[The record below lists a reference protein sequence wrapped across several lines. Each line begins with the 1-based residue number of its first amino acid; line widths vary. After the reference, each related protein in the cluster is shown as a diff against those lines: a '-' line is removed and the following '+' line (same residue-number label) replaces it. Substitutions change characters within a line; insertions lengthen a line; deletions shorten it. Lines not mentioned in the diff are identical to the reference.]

1 MRITKI
7 ELKNWLNYQK
17 LDTGALSDRV
27 FIIGPNAAGK
37 SNLLEALRF
46 LRDVAQPAGK
56 RPQGGGLQN
65 AVTEMR
71 GGLSKLR
78 CLNARKD
85 TIVRL
90 CITLRAADGTE
101 WVYDLGFKGE
111 GKANNRITISHEVV
125 TRNGITLPSCKR
137 PDDKDNLDP
146 EQLTQT
152 RLELT
157 NANAEFRELSHFFSE
172 TTYLHLVPQ
181 LLKYGSRIG
190 GNVIES
196 DPFGQGFLQR
206 IAASGEKTRNAR
218 LRRIQKALDKVVPQ
232 FNGLQFVQ
240 DKVTGMP
247 HLEANFIHWRATGA
261 WQRENQLSDGTLRLI
276 GLLWSLME
284 GNSLLLLEEPELS
297 LNEEIVRHLPKVIR
311 RIQSQSKTARQI
323 FITTH
328 SEALLSDRSIPPEE
342 VLRLVTTPNGTEIKP
357 LDPEEEIM
365 IASGLSVADVLL
377 ESVKPAASDQLH
389 LALS

>member
-1 MRITKI
+1 MHITHI

-17 LDTGALSDRV
+17 LETGVLTDRV

-37 SNLLEALRF
+37 SNLLEVLRF

-56 RPQGGGLQN
+56 KPQAGGLQN

-71 GGLSKLR
+71 GGISKLR
-78 CLNARKD
+78 CLNAKGDNEVRI
-85 TIVRL
+85 TIHL
-90 CITLRAADGTE
+90 ASEDGTA
-101 WVYDLGFKGE
+101 WIYDLGFKNE
-111 GKANNRITISHEVV
+111 GRGNNRIKVSREVV
-125 TRNGITLPSCKR
+125 TKNGKNLLTR
-137 PDDKDNLDP
+137 PTEQDKKDP

-152 RLELT
+152 HLELT
-157 NANAEFRELSHFFSE
+157 NANAGFRELSHFFSE

-181 LLKYGSRIG
+181 LLKYSSKIG

-206 IAASGEKTRNAR
+206 IAATVEKTRKAR
-218 LRRIQKALDKVVPQ
+218 LRRIQKALDTVVPQ
-232 FNGLQFVQ
+232 FKELRFVKDEISGL
-240 DKVTGMP
+240 P
-247 HLEANFIHWRATGA
+247 HLEANFVHWRERGA

-297 LNEEIVRHLPKVIR
+297 LNEEIVRHLPKVIH
-311 RIQSQSKTARQI
+311 RIQTQAKTRRQV

-342 VLRLVTTPNGTEIKP
+342 VLRLANTPDGTEIKP
-357 LDPEEEIM
+357 LDAQEQIM
-365 IASGLSVADVLL
+365 FASGMSVAEVLL
-377 ESVKPAASDQLH
+377 ASVKPENPEQLY
-389 LALS
+389 LTLR

>member
-1 MRITKI
+1 MRITRI
-7 ELKNWLNYQK
+7 QLKNWLNFQK
-17 LDTGALSDRV
+17 LDTGELGDRV

-37 SNLLEALRF
+37 SNLLESLRF

-56 RPQGGGLQN
+56 KPLAGGLQN
-65 AVTEMR
+65 AVTDMR
-71 GGLSKLR
+71 GGISKLR
-78 CLNARKD
+78 CLNAKGDNEVRI
-85 TIVRL
+85 TISLVS
-90 CITLRAADGTE
+90 DNGTE
-101 WVYDLGFKGE
+101 WIYDLGFKNE
-111 GKANNRITISHEVV
+111 GRGNNRIKVSREVV
-125 TRNGITLPSCKR
+125 TQSGKVIRDR
-137 PDDKDNLDP
+137 PTEADKKDP

-152 RLELT
+152 HLELT
-157 NANAEFRELSHFFSE
+157 NANADFRELSHFFSE

-181 LLKYGSRIG
+181 LLKFGSKIG

-206 IAASGEKTRNAR
+206 IAATSEKTCKAR
-218 LRRIQKALDKVVPQ
+218 LGRIKKALDKVVPQ
-232 FNGLQFVQ
+232 FQDLRFVK
-240 DKVTGMP
+240 DEVTGLP
-247 HLEANFIHWRATGA
+247 HLEANFVHWRERGA

-311 RIQSQSKTARQI
+311 RIQIQSKTARQV

-342 VLRLVTTPNGTEIKP
+342 VLRLETTPDGTQIKP
-357 LDPEEEIM
+357 LDEQEKIM
-365 IASGLSVADVLL
+365 FASGLSVAEVLL
-377 ESVKPAASDQLH
+377 ASVKPAKSDQLH
-389 LALS
+389 LALA

>member
-1 MRITKI
+1 MRITHI

-17 LDTGALSDRV
+17 LETGMLTDRV

-37 SNLLEALRF
+37 SNLLEVLRF

-56 RPQGGGLQN
+56 KPQAGGLQN

-71 GGLSKLR
+71 GGISKLR
-78 CLNARKD
+78 CLNAKGDNEVRI
-85 TIVRL
+85 TINLVSD
-90 CITLRAADGTE
+90 DGTA
-101 WVYDLGFKGE
+101 WIYDLGFKNE
-111 GKANNRITISHEVV
+111 GRGNNRIKVNREVV
-125 TRNGITLPSCKR
+125 TKDGKIILTR
-137 PDDKDNLDP
+137 PTEPDKKDP

-152 RLELT
+152 HLELT
-157 NANAEFRELSHFFSE
+157 NANAGFRELSHFFSE

-190 GNVIES
+190 GNVIEN

-206 IAASGEKTRNAR
+206 IAATVEKTRKAR
-218 LRRIQKALDKVVPQ
+218 LRRIQKALDTVVPQ
-232 FNGLQFVQ
+232 FKDLRFIKDEISGL
-240 DKVTGMP
+240 P
-247 HLEANFIHWRATGA
+247 HLEANFVHWRERGA

-297 LNEEIVRHLPKVIR
+297 LNEEIVRHLPKVIH
-311 RIQSQSKTARQI
+311 RIQTQTKTRRQV

-342 VLRLVTTPNGTEIKP
+342 VLRLANTPDGTEIKP
-357 LDPEEEIM
+357 LDAQEQIM
-365 IASGLSVADVLL
+365 IASGMSVAEVLL
-377 ESVKPAASDQLH
+377 ASVKPENSEQLY
-389 LALS
+389 LTLR

>member
-1 MRITKI
+1 MRINRI
-7 ELKNWLNYQK
+7 QLKNWLNYQK
-17 LDTGALSDRV
+17 LDTGDLGERV

-37 SNLLEALRF
+37 SNLLEVLRF

-56 RPQGGGLQN
+56 KPQGGGLQN

-78 CLNARKD
+78 CLNAKNDNEVRM
-85 TIVRL
+85 TIEL
-90 CITLRAADGTE
+90 EAADGTK
-101 WVYDLGFKGE
+101 WSYDLGFKGE
-111 GKANNRITISHEVV
+111 GKANNRIVV
-125 TRNGITLPSCKR
+125 SREIIVRDGEKLLSR
-137 PDDKDNLDP
+137 PTPQDKKDP
-146 EQLTQT
+146 DQLTQT
-152 RLELT
+152 HLELT
-157 NANAEFRELSHFFSE
+157 NVNAKFRDLSHFFSE

-181 LLKYGSRIG
+181 LLKYGSKIG

-206 IAASGEKTRNAR
+206 IAASGEKTRDAR

-232 FNGLQFVQ
+232 FKDLRFKK
-240 DKVTGMP
+240 DDVTGLP
-247 HLEANFIHWRATGA
+247 HLEANFMHWRPTGA

-297 LNEEIVRHLPKVIR
+297 LNEEIVRHLPRVIH
-311 RIQSQSKTARQI
+311 RIQTQTKTSRQV

-342 VLRLVTTPNGTEIKP
+342 VLRLATTPNGTEIKP
-357 LDPEEEIM
+357 LDAQEKIM
-365 IASGLSVADVLL
+365 FASGLSVAEVLL
-377 ESVKPAASDQLH
+377 ASVKPANSDQLH
-389 LALS
+389 LALSS

>member
-1 MRITKI
+1 MHITRIQ
-7 ELKNWLNYQK
+7 LKNWLNYQK
-17 LDTGALSDRV
+17 LDTGVLGERV

-56 RPQGGGLQN
+56 KPQAGGLQT

-71 GGLSKLR
+71 GGISKLR
-78 CLNARKD
+78 CLNAKGD
-85 TIVRL
+85 NEVR
-90 CITLRAADGTE
+90 ITADLVSDDGTK
-101 WVYDLGFKGE
+101 WIYQLAFKNE
-111 GKANNRITISHEVV
+111 GRGNNRIKVKSEVV
-125 TRNGITLPSCKR
+125 RKNDKIILIR
-137 PDDKDNLDP
+137 PTPADEKDP

-152 RLELT
+152 HLELT
-157 NANAEFRELSHFFSE
+157 NANTDFRELSHFFSE

-181 LLKYGSRIG
+181 LLKFGSKIG

-206 IAASGEKTRNAR
+206 IAATNDKTCKAR
-218 LRRIQKALDKVVPQ
+218 LRRIKKALDTVVPQ
-232 FNGLQFVQ
+232 FQ
-240 DKVTGMP
+240 DLRFIKDEITGQP
-247 HLEANFIHWRATGA
+247 HIEANFVHWRDREA

-297 LNEEIVRHLPKVIR
+297 LNEEIVRHLSKVIR
-311 RIQSQSKTARQI
+311 RIQAQNKTARQV

-342 VLRLVTTPNGTEIKP
+342 VLRLGTTPDGTQIQP
-357 LDPEEEIM
+357 LDAQEKIM
-365 IASGLSVADVLL
+365 FASGLSVAEVLL
-377 ESVKPAASDQLH
+377 ASVNPAKSDQLY
-389 LALS
+389 LALTS

>member
-17 LDTGALSDRV
+17 LDTGELGERV

-37 SNLLEALRF
+37 SNLLEVLRF

-56 RPQGGGLQN
+56 KPQGGGLQN
-65 AVTEMR
+65 ATDIR
-71 GGLSKLR
+71 GGISKLR
-78 CLNARKD
+78 CLNAKGD
-85 TIVRL
+85 NEVR
-90 CITLRAADGTE
+90 ITVNLVSDVDTE
-101 WVYDLGFKGE
+101 WVYDLGFKNE
-111 GKANNRITISHEVV
+111 GRGNNRIKVSREIV
-125 TRNGITLPSCKR
+125 TKNGKMIRQR
-137 PDDKDNLDP
+137 PTKDDDRDP

-152 RLELT
+152 HLELT

-181 LLKYGSRIG
+181 LLKFGSKIG
-190 GNVIES
+190 GNVIEN

-206 IAASGEKTRNAR
+206 IAATNEKTCKAR
-218 LRRIQKALDKVVPQ
+218 LGRIKKALDTVVPQ
-232 FNGLQFVQ
+232 FQDLRFVK
-240 DKVTGMP
+240 DEVTGLP
-247 HLEANFIHWRATGA
+247 HLEANFVHWRERGA

-311 RIQSQSKTARQI
+311 RIQSQSKTSRQV

-342 VLRLVTTPNGTEIKP
+342 VLRLVTTTDGTQIKT
-357 LDPEEEIM
+357 LDEQEKIM
-365 IASGLSVADVLL
+365 FDSGLSVAEVLL
-377 ESVKPAASDQLH
+377 ASVKPAKSNQLH
-389 LALS
+389 LALSS

>member
-7 ELKNWLNYQK
+7 ELKNWLNYQR
-17 LDTGALSDRV
+17 LDTGELGDRV

-37 SNLLEALRF
+37 SNLVEALRF

-56 RPQGGGLQN
+56 KPQGGGLQN

-85 TIVRL
+85 TEVRL
-90 CITLRAADGTE
+90 RITLRSDDEGE
-101 WVYDLGFKGE
+101 WIYDLGFKGE
-111 GKANNRITISHEVV
+111 GRANNRIAVSREFVSKDG
-125 TRNGITLPSCKR
+125 RTLCNR
-137 PDDKDNLDP
+137 PDEADKLDP

-181 LLKYGSRIG
+181 LLKYGSKIG

-206 IAASGEKTRNAR
+206 IAACGEKTRDAR
-218 LRRIQKALDKVVPQ
+218 LRRIQKALDTVVPQ
-232 FNGLQFVQ
+232 FKELQFIK
-240 DKVTGMP
+240 DNVTGLP
-247 HLEANFIHWRATGA
+247 HLQANFTHWRPTGA

-276 GLLWSLME
+276 GLLWSLMD

-311 RIQSQSKTARQI
+311 RIQAQNKTARQV

-342 VLRLVTTPNGTEIKP
+342 VLRLVTKQDGTEIKP
-357 LDPEEEIM
+357 PDAQEKIM
-365 IASGLSVADVLL
+365 FESGLSVAEVLL
-377 ESVKPAASDQLH
+377 ASVKPPNFDQLD
-389 LALS
+389 LALK

>member
-7 ELKNWLNYQK
+7 ELKNWLNYQR
-17 LDTGALSDRV
+17 LDTGELGDRV

-56 RPQGGGLQN
+56 KPQGGGLQN

-85 TIVRL
+85 TEVRL
-90 CITLRAADGTE
+90 RITLRSDDEGE
-101 WVYDLGFKGE
+101 WIYDLGFKGE
-111 GKANNRITISHEVV
+111 GRANNRIAVSREFVSKDG
-125 TRNGITLPSCKR
+125 RTLCNR
-137 PDDKDNLDP
+137 PDEADKLDP

-181 LLKYGSRIG
+181 LLKYGSKIG

-206 IAASGEKTRNAR
+206 IAACGEKTRDAR
-218 LRRIQKALDKVVPQ
+218 LRRIQKALDTVVPQ
-232 FNGLQFVQ
+232 FKELQFIK
-240 DKVTGMP
+240 DNVTGLP
-247 HLEANFIHWRATGA
+247 HLQANFTHWRPTGA

-276 GLLWSLME
+276 GLLWSLMD

-311 RIQSQSKTARQI
+311 RIQAQNKTARQV

-342 VLRLVTTPNGTEIKP
+342 VLRLVTKQDGTEIKP
-357 LDPEEEIM
+357 PDAQEKIM
-365 IASGLSVADVLL
+365 FESGLSVAEVLL
-377 ESVKPAASDQLH
+377 ASVKPPNFDQLD
-389 LALS
+389 LALK

>member
-7 ELKNWLNYQK
+7 ELKNWLNYQR
-17 LDTGALSDRV
+17 LDTGELGDRV

-56 RPQGGGLQN
+56 KPQGGGLQN

-85 TIVRL
+85 TEVRL
-90 CITLRAADGTE
+90 RITLRSDDEGE
-101 WVYDLGFKGE
+101 WIYDLGFKGE
-111 GKANNRITISHEVV
+111 GRANNRIAVSREFVSKDG
-125 TRNGITLPSCKR
+125 RTLCNR
-137 PDDKDNLDP
+137 PDEADKLDP

-181 LLKYGSRIG
+181 LLKYGSKIG

-206 IAASGEKTRNAR
+206 IAACGEKTRDAR
-218 LRRIQKALDKVVPQ
+218 LRRIQKALDTVVPQ
-232 FNGLQFVQ
+232 FKELQFIK
-240 DKVTGMP
+240 DNVTGLP
-247 HLEANFIHWRATGA
+247 HLQANFTHWRPTGA

-276 GLLWSLME
+276 GLLWSLMD

-311 RIQSQSKTARQI
+311 RIQAQNKTARQV

-342 VLRLVTTPNGTEIKP
+342 VLRLCT
-357 LDPEEEIM
+357 
-365 IASGLSVADVLL
+365 
-377 ESVKPAASDQLH
+377 DQDDT
-389 LALS
+389 

>member
-1 MRITKI
+1 MRITRI
-7 ELKNWLNYQK
+7 QLKNWLNYQK
-17 LDTGALSDRV
+17 LDTGELGDRV

-37 SNLLEALRF
+37 SNLLEVLRF

-56 RPQGGGLQN
+56 KPLAGGLQN

-71 GGLSKLR
+71 GGISKLR
-78 CLNARKD
+78 CLNAKGD
-85 TIVRL
+85 NKVR
-90 CITLRAADGTE
+90 ITVNLVSDDGTH
-101 WVYDLGFKGE
+101 WIYDLEFKNEARG
-111 GKANNRITISHEVV
+111 NNRIKVSKEIVTKNGKVV
-125 TRNGITLPSCKR
+125 CSR
-137 PDDKDNLDP
+137 PTSADERDS

-152 RLELT
+152 HLELT
-157 NANAEFRELSHFFSE
+157 NANKEFRELSHFFSE

-181 LLKYGSRIG
+181 LLKFGPKIG

-206 IAASGEKTRNAR
+206 IAATNEKTCKAR
-218 LRRIQKALDKVVPQ
+218 LGRIKRALDKVVPQ
-232 FNGLQFVQ
+232 FQDLRFVK
-240 DKVTGMP
+240 DEVTGLP
-247 HLEANFIHWRATGA
+247 HLEANFVHWRERGA

-311 RIQSQSKTARQI
+311 RIQIQSKTARQV

-328 SEALLSDRSIPPEE
+328 SEALLSDGSIPPEE
-342 VLRLVTTPNGTEIKP
+342 VLRLATTPDGTQIKP
-357 LDPEEEIM
+357 LDEQEKIM
-365 IASGLSVADVLL
+365 FASGLSVAEVLL
-377 ESVKPAASDQLH
+377 ASVKPIKSDQLH
-389 LALS
+389 LSLA